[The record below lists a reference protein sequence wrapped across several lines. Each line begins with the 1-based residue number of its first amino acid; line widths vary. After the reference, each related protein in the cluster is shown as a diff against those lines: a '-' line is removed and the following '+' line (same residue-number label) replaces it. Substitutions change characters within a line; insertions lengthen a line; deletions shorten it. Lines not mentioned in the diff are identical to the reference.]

1 MKLRTST
8 RVLTP
13 LVLALILAACGGPSE
28 TEYVTSARELV
39 QKRDFKAATIQ
50 LKSALQLN
58 PQGAETRFLYGKVLL
73 ETGDSAA
80 ALVELRKAAELG
92 YDEGQVVPPLAA
104 AMVQQGEARQ
114 VVEQFASKSVTG
126 AEVRASLKTSLAL
139 AYSRLGDTAQASKA
153 IDEALAAQANYIP
166 ALLARASLASKNKE
180 HAVAIATLDEIT
192 KLDASRAD
200 AWVFKGEVQWRG
212 LGQTAEALAS
222 FRKAIEIRK
231 DLMGA
236 HEAIVSLLTSRC

>member
-104 AMVQQGEARQ
+104 AMVQQGEAKQ

-126 AEVRASLKTSLAL
+126 VEGRVSLKTSLAL

-166 ALLARASLASKNKE
+166 ALLARASLASKNKD

-212 LGQTAEALAS
+212 LG
-222 FRKAIEIRK
+222 
-231 DLMGA
+231 
-236 HEAIVSLLTSRC
+236 